1 MEAIAENHITTF
13 PTKPQNQPRSIPN
26 NLQPQR
32 FPSYLDATDISPR
45 ARILCDLLTRAS
57 PHDIE
62 SALSSAGITPTSEDI
77 QQVLGF
83 SYNHPSSAVKFFRWA
98 GRFVKPSAYAWNIM
112 VDLLGKNQSFEPM
125 WDAMRSM
132 KQEGLLSIATFVSV
146 FSSYCTAH
154 RFSEATMSFDV
165 MDRYGVQQ
173 DVVAVNSLLSAI
185 CCEDNHMSVAI
196 EFFDR
201 IKTKIPP
208 DGDTFAIL
216 LEGWEKEGNV
226 AKAKN
231 TFGEMVVRIGW
242 SPKNISAYDAF
253 LTTLVRGSHV
263 DEAIKFLQ
271 VMKGHNCLP
280 GLKFFSNAFDILVK
294 QNDETHIIPLWDTLV
309 GGGLL
314 PNLIMYNAVIGLACN
329 NNDVRNAFRFLDEM
343 VFNGAFPDSLTYN
356 MIFQCLVRNKRVREV
371 GRFFIEMIKNE
382 CPPTGSNCVVAIKM
396 LLENDDPE
404 MAIDIWN
411 YMAENCVSP
420 LEESSNELLIGLV
433 NLGRLVV
440 VKTFAEKMLDKRIN
454 IFDSTME
461 KLKNVFYKE
470 GRSLRDKYDSLSR
483 RWKTT
488 QM

>member
-280 GLKFFSNAFDILVK
+280 
-294 QNDETHIIPLWDTLV
+294 
-309 GGGLL
+309 
-314 PNLIMYNAVIGLACN
+314 VIGLACN